1 MMYDGGIA
9 AFVCHVDRARTPIIP
24 RPIICRG
31 DRVSTVGSGSV
42 EICVDVAL
50 QWNDGYNETVLAR
63 SEERRVG
70 EECVSTCRSRWSPY
84 HLKKKNKSK
93 YRKEEKNRND

>member
-50 QWNDGYNETVLAR
+50 QWNDGYNETVLAFTHNIPQKDGGTHLAGLR
-63 SEERRVG
+63 PALPHIGRASCRERVG
-70 EECVSTCRSRWSPY
+70 QDV
-84 HLKKKNKSK
+84 
-93 YRKEEKNRND
+93 